1 MGLFSK
7 KNIAELTVGVEG
19 MHCPMCVKNLTR
31 GLKET
36 DGITAVVD
44 VSLEKKQATVKYD
57 TAKIDAEG
65 IKAAV
70 RECGYQPV

>member
-31 GLKET
+31 GVKET

>member
-7 KNIAELTVGVEG
+7 KNIAELTIGVEG

-36 DGITAVVD
+36 DGITDVVE
-44 VSLEKKQATVKYD
+44 VSLEKKQATVKYNAD
-57 TAKIDAEG
+57 KITAED
-65 IKAAV
+65 IKAVVA
-70 RECGYQPV
+70 ECGYQPV

>member
-36 DGITAVVD
+36 DGITAVVE

-57 TAKIDAEG
+57 ADKINAEG
-65 IKAAV
+65 IKAVVA
-70 RECGYQPV
+70 ECGYQPV

>member
-1 MGLFSK
+1 MGLFTK

-36 DGITAVVD
+36 DGITAVVE

-70 RECGYQPV
+70 TECGYQPV

>member
-36 DGITAVVD
+36 DGITAVVE
-44 VSLEKKQATVKYD
+44 EKSTIV
-57 TAKIDAEG
+57 
-65 IKAAV
+65 KAALP
-70 RECGYQPV
+70 EDYFSGEEYEKYTFLTEGD